1 MFQSAFQGE
10 EPPFHEPAEAPFCF
24 SPNSTVR
31 SHHLVALS
39 RPRVF
44 SLLLIGLSFKGCR
57 FLRSPSDWL
66 PNSSGPESALMLQYI
81 HFDTIVPAVG
91 GGCPRAGTA
100 GCQLPLRRRQGCP
113 LSKPAVSIQLQRH
126 CHKAQPSPTPKVE
139 ASWGKRPEE
148 RARRGRMLPSS
159 GERGWN
165 RVRDSHVN
173 ARVRSWGAGGGE
185 GGGEG
190 GGA

>member
-1 MFQSAFQGE
+1 MSQRRRHFVSARIPQSGA
-10 EPPFHEPAEAPFCF
+10 
-24 SPNSTVR
+24 TILW
-31 SHHLVALS
+31 HLVGH
-39 RPRVF
+39 VF
-44 SLLLIGLSFKGCR
+44 SHCYVIGLSFKGCR